1 LGHPSAA
8 SIDAAYLEQAEF
20 DEFQRQLAIA
30 HLGGERWDAA
40 ALETVIENIRL
51 RCAHHLWTVM
61 TRVARLGPLL
71 FGFKDYMLAAKVPW
85 HPRRRR
91 FPTGASLH
99 SWHRASSSR
108 NALWHHYYPS
118 YPSFVNVRCAKIGAS
133 RPDDSDRCF
142 TFPG

>member
-1 LGHPSAA
+1 MTCFAV

-40 ALETVIENIRL
+40 ALETVIEKIRL

-71 FGFKDYMLAAKVPW
+71 FGFKDYMLAAKVRGIRVDGAFRPAPPWARGTVLHPRRNPPW
-85 HPRRRR
+85 HP
-91 FPTGASLH
+91 
-99 SWHRASSSR
+99 
-108 NALWHHYYPS
+108 YYPRVTRRS
-118 YPSFVNVRCAKIGAS
+118 CAL
-133 RPDDSDRCF
+133 C
-142 TFPG
+142 